1 MVQIPAIT
9 LTLEEFLQQPETKPA
24 SEYID
29 GQVFQKPMPEL
40 AHAAIQGDL
49 AAAIDLAMKG
59 DSLGRLR
66 DRKARAFP
74 ELRCVFAGRAIVPDV
89 AVLPWSAIPRGE
101 NGKISGEFLAAPD
114 WMIEILSPDQSQTK
128 LVKKI
133 LHALEHGTQM
143 GWLIDP
149 AEECIFVYTPDRRT
163 VLYEEPTAQLPVP
176 EFASGFSLTVGEL
189 VAWLYE

>member
-1 MVQIPAIT
+1 MVQTPTRT
-9 LTLEEFLQQPETKPA
+9 LTLEAFLQQPETKPA

-29 GQVFQKPMPEL
+29 GQVFQKLMPEL
-40 AHAAIQGDL
+40 DHAAIQGDL
-49 AAAIDLAMKG
+49 ATGINLVLKG
-59 DSLGRLR
+59 NCKG
-66 DRKARAFP
+66 RAFP

-101 NGKISGEFLAAPD
+101 DGKASGEFFAAPD
-114 WMIEILSPDQSQTK
+114 WMIEILSPGQSQTK
-128 LVKKI
+128 VVKKI
-133 LHALEHGTQM
+133 LHALEHGTQI

-149 AEECIFVYTPDRRT
+149 AEECVFAYTPDLRT

-176 EFASGFSLTVGEL
+176 EFASDFSLTVGEL